1 MKDIASG
8 TDKEIFG
15 KLGSVSLNDIIQLLG
30 MSKRTATLELTCGSE
45 HGRVYFRDGQI
56 VHASAGSY
64 EGEESLFELL
74 SWGDAE
80 FAVEEGIVS
89 LPKISITR
97 STDALLLST
106 MTALDE
112 IARVTPGRAIGV
124 APSII
129 KKRAPRRPRPRP
141 VRSFS
146 RRHFLLLGGLAI
158 VACGSFVGLFMTPS
172 IWAETSWHDLPAVD
186 APPGLGDGRQALAVP
201 EAWVTATAVWSRPAP
216 PRAASEPTARA
227 PVQGP
232 GYLIVVVEPWARIEI
247 DGAAAGET
255 PLGRLEL
262 SAGTHRITLSND
274 HIVGVIR
281 DEVVIASGESVTRRY
296 SFNDTGTLRVVVTPW
311 ADVSVDGRSIG
322 QTPLGR
328 VAVPAGAHSLRFV
341 HPELGVTERD
351 VIVVS
356 GQTAIVKVQLR

>member
-8 TDKEIFG
+8 TDREIFG

-30 MSKRTATLELTCGSE
+30 MSKRTATLELTRGSE

-56 VHASAGSY
+56 VHASAGGY
-64 EGEESLFELL
+64 EGEESFIELL
-74 SWGDAE
+74 GWGDAE
-80 FAVEEGIVS
+80 FAIEEGIVS
-89 LPKISITR
+89 LPKISITK
-97 STDALLLST
+97 STEALLLST

-112 IARVTPGRAIGV
+112 VARVTPGPSIGV

-129 KKRAPRRPRPRP
+129 KKRLPPRPRPRP

-146 RRHFLLLGGLAI
+146 RRPLLLLGGLAI
-158 VACGSFVGLFMTPS
+158 VACAPFVGLSLAPS
-172 IWAETSWHDLPAVD
+172 IWAETSWQDLPAVD
-186 APPGLGDGRQALAVP
+186 APPSFGDRRPALAVP
-201 EAWVTATAVWSRPAP
+201 DAWMIASAVWNRPAP
-216 PRAASEPTARA
+216 LEAVSPPPAEI
-227 PVQGP
+227 PVRGP
-232 GYLIVVVEPWARIEI
+232 GYLTVVVEPWARVAV
-247 DGAAAGET
+247 DGAAVGET
-255 PLGRLEL
+255 PLARLEL
-262 SAGTHRITLSND
+262 SAGNHSITLSND

-281 DEVVIASGESVTRRY
+281 DDVVIASGERITRRY
-296 SFNDTGTLRVVVTPW
+296 SFNDAGYLRVVVTPW

-328 VAVPAGAHSLRFV
+328 MTVPAGTHSLRFV

-356 GQTAIVKVQLR
+356 GQTTFVKVQLR